1 VNQAAKEGTNAML
14 VLSRKINQSIM
25 VGDNVRI
32 VVVAV
37 DRDQVKLGIEAPRD
51 IPVHRSEIYEEIQ
64 RTNQSAAASPVPAE
78 RSKPER
84 RPYSLVNRPKKAIPT
99 TKVTPAKADNKA
111 VRGQDVSPD

>member
-1 VNQAAKEGTNAML
+1 ML

-64 RTNQSAAASPVPAE
+64 RTNQSAAASPVPTEKLEAGKATLQP
-78 RSKPER
+78 RKPSKKG
-84 RPYSLVNRPKKAIPT
+84 N
-99 TKVTPAKADNKA
+99 
-111 VRGQDVSPD
+111 PDH